1 MAESLSETLRTLGY
15 QVDEKTFGFEVRLPL
30 LCSVRVRTEGQNLD
44 LDPQFGLMSRT
55 AATWAT
61 ALIILVV
68 CFVVR
73 GEPPDLLYL
82 PALAGLFAVVWD
94 VYRYVLTEHAMAT
107 IRQVY
112 LAIRSLNGLAHR

>member
-15 QVDEKTFGFEVRLPL
+15 RVDEKTVGFEVRLPL
-30 LCSVRVRTEGQNLD
+30 LCSVRVRTDGQNLD

-55 AATWAT
+55 AATWIT
-61 ALIILVV
+61 ALIILVGWF
-68 CFVVR
+68 FVR
-73 GEPPDLLYL
+73 AAPPDQLYL

-107 IRQVY
+107 VRQVY
-112 LAIRSLNGLAHR
+112 LAIRSPRA